1 MAPRTR
7 NTNKKAAGLA
17 PTMKR
22 MMEVINSES
31 IFTNDEI
38 PYSSDTLKIF
48 SEFYKKV
55 DKIADNVTA
64 KYNPLFDV
72 KEVLQKYLED
82 IPKDLLPNLE
92 TKKEIENE
100 TMDLLETQVE
110 SLEDMEIVEASN
122 RTEDWRGVRS
132 ETLTSSEDMDID
144 GSSNKTEDWRGIRSQ
159 TLTSS
164 ENDLDKTTISDA
176 ITTQLEEMSIV
187 EDLELKVPLLTS
199 TPIKTEMSLEIDD
212 EKLTTDGIKINSAQL
227 KDVNDLETTGSVVE
241 IVEKNEVEESKPGT
255 LTTTDKGQKGGS
267 TVLKSSKLSSP
278 ISKASS
284 TASSHQSSSQNNLHT
299 PKTTDIRLR
308 TPKGDATKLHTAKKE
323 NRGSDSHDSK
333 MAHANQLRSKL
344 LLLKKEKIRE
354 DNERK
359 ASEVLERK
367 KALEEQKMKQKS
379 SSRHGTS
386 LKRTET
392 LAGGQG
398 PNKKTRVHLFPK
410 EDKASVLDTSDVVV
424 LTQSTKKQET
434 KCATNSY
441 KKTPHGVRQENTTS
455 DYGLDDLNSG
465 EGTDDENNPR
475 KEIPMWAEFSLVK
488 RSVREHIENPP
499 FDLDEFFGKIEKP
512 NLQEIFGKNHQSK
525 ARGSSARWN

>member
-1 MAPRTR
+1 
-7 NTNKKAAGLA
+7 
-17 PTMKR
+17 
-22 MMEVINSES
+22 MMEVKNSEL
-31 IFTNDEI
+31 IFNNEEI
-38 PYSSDTLKIF
+38 PYSSNTLKIF
-48 SEFYKKV
+48 SDFFEKV
-55 DKIADNVTA
+55 DKIANNVTA
-64 KYNPLFDV
+64 KHNPLFDV
-72 KEVLQKYLED
+72 KEVLQEYLKD
-82 IPKDLLPNLE
+82 IPRDLVPNLE
-92 TKKEIENE
+92 TKKEIKNE

-110 SLEDMEIVEASN
+110 SLGDMEIAEASS
-122 RTEDWRGVRS
+122 RTEDLRGIKS
-132 ETLTSSEDMDID
+132 ETLTSSEDMEID

-164 ENDLDKTTISDA
+164 EDDLDNISISDA
-176 ITTQLEEMSIV
+176 ISTQLEEMSIV
-187 EDLELKVPLLTS
+187 EDLELKIPLLTS
-199 TPIKTEMSLEIDD
+199 TPIKTEISSDVNGNQ
-212 EKLTTDGIKINSAQL
+212 LTTDEIKINSEQ
-227 KDVNDLETTGSVVE
+227 
-241 IVEKNEVEESKPGT
+241 IQEVETISSVIEIFEKKGIDESKPGAFT
-255 LTTTDKGQKGGS
+255 STSQVHKERT
-267 TVLKSSKLSSP
+267 TVLKSSKLTSP

-284 TASSHQSSSQNNLHT
+284 TVSSHHYSTRNNLRT
-299 PKTTDIRLR
+299 PNTTNIRLR
-308 TPKGDATKLHTAKKE
+308 TPKVDTTKLHTAKKE
-323 NRGSDSHDSK
+323 NRRSNSHDSK

-379 SSRHGTS
+379 SSRHGAS

-398 PNKKTRVHLFPK
+398 PNKKSRVHLFPK
-410 EDKASVLDTSDVVV
+410 EDKFPVLDTSDVVV
-424 LTQSTKKQET
+424 LTQSTKKHET
-434 KCATNSY
+434 RCATNSY
-441 KKTPHGVRQENTTS
+441 KQTPHRVRQETTAS

-465 EGTDDENNPR
+465 EDTDDENNPR

-499 FDLDEFFGKIEKP
+499 FDLDVFFGKIEKP